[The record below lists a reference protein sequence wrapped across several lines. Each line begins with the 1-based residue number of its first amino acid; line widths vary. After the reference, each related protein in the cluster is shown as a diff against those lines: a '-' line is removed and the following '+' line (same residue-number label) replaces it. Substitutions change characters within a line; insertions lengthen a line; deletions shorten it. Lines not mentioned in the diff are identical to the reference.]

1 MNQLSMLIRREFW
14 EHRATFFVLPAVI
27 TGVFTAILAVFL
39 LGFYSDAVLI
49 DADMELSTE
58 EEQHEFILR
67 DSSLGDLFG
76 AQLQKLANEPRQM
89 LEQRMDQIYTGVSVI
104 WFLSLWIVVF
114 FYLLG
119 ALYDDRKDRS
129 VLFWKSMPVSDW
141 LTVTSKLAAGLVL
154 APAIYFGFTVFG
166 HLLLALAA
174 TVAGLSQGID
184 VWAIIWSPANLVSR
198 WIAFLGLYSL
208 TLLWCLPFFAW
219 LLLVSSWAKS
229 APLAWAVGVPIVLV
243 ITEGMIINT
252 SYIGTFIS
260 EHTFSFQ
267 FWQRG
272 RGLMESFQLVDALEF
287 LSAMVIGMVFI
298 FGATWCRGKADEM

>member
-298 FGATWCRGKADEM
+298 FGATWCRGKADGM